1 MKDILLVLME
11 ALVHQKKGLVLILV
25 KWNKIFYS
33 YHNSIISSSDYTKCI
48 SLSNQKFMFQPT
60 LIKLH
65 RNEYSQELRYYPFA
79 DNLDR
84 CAGKG
89 NTPDAYLI
97 KYMM

>member
-1 MKDILLVLME
+1 
-11 ALVHQKKGLVLILV
+11 
-25 KWNKIFYS
+25 
-33 YHNSIISSSDYTKCI
+33 
-48 SLSNQKFMFQPT
+48 MFQPT

-84 CAGKG
+84 CAGNG